1 MTEAQ
6 NASIRFAALA
16 ALFDPTTERHLADR
30 GVAPGWHCLEVGG
43 GGGSITTW
51 LGERVG
57 PTGRV
62 LATDL
67 DTRFLEK
74 IELAT
79 VEVRRHDITRD
90 PLPDGAFDLIHTRMV
105 LMHLPSRDQVLSRLR
120 SALKPGGW
128 LVCEDFDR
136 VSAPPNP
143 TVSPGEVVL
152 KTHEAM
158 GRVHLDQG
166 VAPQYGRLLFGRL
179 REMGL
184 MGLGGEARLV
194 MVQSGSWSAR
204 LLRASYERRRRAM
217 IDAGYVTEE
226 EFDAD
231 LARMEAADFMSPSP
245 LMWSVWGRR
254 PVEVPCA
261 SS

>member
-1 MTEAQ
+1 MEPAR
-6 NASIRFAALA
+6 NASIRFAALSTLYDA
-16 ALFDPTTERHLADR
+16 TTERHLADR

-43 GGGSITTW
+43 GGGSITRW

-57 PTGRV
+57 PAGRV
-62 LATDL
+62 LATDV

-74 IELAT
+74 IELAN

-90 PLPDGAFDLIHTRMV
+90 SLPDGAFDLIHTRMV
-105 LMHLPSRDQVLSRLR
+105 LMHLPSRDQVLPRLL
-120 SALKPGGW
+120 SALRPGGW
-128 LVCEDFDR
+128 LVCEEFDR

-143 TVSPGEVVL
+143 ELFPGEVVL

-179 REMGL
+179 REIGL
-184 MGLGGEARLV
+184 IGLGAEARLV
-194 MVQSGSWSAR
+194 MVQSGSWGAG
-204 LLRASYERRRRAM
+204 LLHASYERRRQAM

-231 LARMEAADFMSPSP
+231 LVRMEGADFMTPSP

-254 PVEVPCA
+254 PGEVACA
-261 SS
+261 NS